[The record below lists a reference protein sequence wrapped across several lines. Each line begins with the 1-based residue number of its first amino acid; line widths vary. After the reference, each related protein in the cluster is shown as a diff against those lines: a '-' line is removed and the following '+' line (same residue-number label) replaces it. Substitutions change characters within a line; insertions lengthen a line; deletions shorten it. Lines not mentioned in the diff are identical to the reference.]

1 MTCFWKSR
9 WELMRRVIVLE
20 MVQEIS
26 WIESWSG
33 EDSRLTCRGTGNLP
47 SEELI
52 GESIK
57 ATEKRHPN
65 LFAAQGITGMNEYL
79 INDPVRLR
87 NARIFSVGRNRS
99 EIETSL
105 GEKQIVFRG
114 SELAWDKAHVGSG
127 YSVISNLPS
136 CNTHRF
142 ALANAISGKRVL
154 PLTVKRSSLSSTPGN
169 FRENSSLQS
178 QLSLKFKVVY
188 FRILFSEAPH
198 TMQIGRSEKWGGL
211 TPAFLFGVLWIVGLI
226 RESLSVEMAL
236 GAV

>member
-33 EDSRLTCRGTGNLP
+33 EDGRLTCRGTGNLP

-154 PLTVKRSSLSSTPGN
+154 PLTVKRSSLSSTPEN

-178 QLSLKFKVVY
+178 QLSVWSSKWC
-188 FRILFSEAPH
+188 ILGFCFLRHRTPCKLEDLRNEEGWPLLSCLESSE
-198 TMQIGRSEKWGGL
+198 
-211 TPAFLFGVLWIVGLI
+211 
-226 RESLSVEMAL
+226 LSVWSER
-236 GAV
+236 V

>member
-1 MTCFWKSR
+1 
-9 WELMRRVIVLE
+9 
-20 MVQEIS
+20 
-26 WIESWSG
+26 
-33 EDSRLTCRGTGNLP
+33 
-47 SEELI
+47 
-52 GESIK
+52 
-57 ATEKRHPN
+57 
-65 LFAAQGITGMNEYL
+65 MNEYL

-136 CNTHRF
+136 CNTHWF

-154 PLTVKRSSLSSTPGN
+154 PLTVKRSSLSSTPEN

-178 QLSLKFKVVY
+178 QLSV
-188 FRILFSEAPH
+188 
-198 TMQIGRSEKWGGL
+198 
-211 TPAFLFGVLWIVGLI
+211 
-226 RESLSVEMAL
+226 
-236 GAV
+236 